1 MPSIWYGQPYISYS
15 SKLQSESSLQLHYD
29 YYNSFLI
36 TTILLLLLLLLVVLF
51 LLLLLLLEELG
62 LGHRLI

>member
-29 YYNSFLI
+29 YYNSYLI
-36 TTILLLLLLLLVVLF
+36 TTILLLLLLLVVLF
-51 LLLLLLLEELG
+51 LLLLLLLEEWDWV
-62 LGHRLI
+62 ID